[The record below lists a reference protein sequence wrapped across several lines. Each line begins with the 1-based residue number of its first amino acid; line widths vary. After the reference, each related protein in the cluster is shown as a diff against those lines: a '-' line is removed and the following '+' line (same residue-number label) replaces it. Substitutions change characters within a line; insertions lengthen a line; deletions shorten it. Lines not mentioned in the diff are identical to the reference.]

1 MPEAHVTPA
10 PLASPL
16 APAAALGG
24 GTDFFMS
31 QGDWALVQAYLD
43 TGIRLPVDATQ
54 AAKVIGFTVD
64 EAGDYD
70 DLWAA
75 FSTIHD
81 HCSDFLNT
89 SYPAIVGVASTIATF
104 GTSKVPVFYGAIDKI
119 IAQVK
124 AGTMTLDK
132 AVVQMRT
139 ILANIQADARTKD
152 ADVAAQATLVDSF
165 IAQMKADAAML
176 APIKTKY
183 QAQLDGEDG
192 TIAML
197 RVMVSALR
205 QQIDDELLEI
215 AKDTEI
221 AMGSIVLFTVPVFG
235 TITAACLTAVYFER
249 ARQER
254 IIAEKDVEKLADLQA
269 RLKTALALDG
279 HLQLSMHALG
289 KVDDALTAATPAL
302 AKAQAAWTALD
313 TGIAGILATL
323 ATDIRDIDTLGTKLD
338 IDSVIAAWKT
348 MAADADDFRANAFIT
363 IAPPPDP
370 DAAAGGTPTP
380 TPSATIAG

>member
-24 GTDFFMS
+24 GSDFFMS

-70 DLWAA
+70 DLWTA

-139 ILANIQADARTKD
+139 ILLNLQADAQTKD
-152 ADVAAQATLVDSF
+152 TDVAAQAAVVDSF
-165 IAQMKADAAML
+165 IARMKTDAAML
-176 APIKTKY
+176 APIKAKY

-192 TIAML
+192 VIATL
-197 RVMVSALR
+197 RVMVSVLR
-205 QQIDDELLEI
+205 QQVEDEFREV
-215 AKDTEI
+215 ARDEEI
-221 AMGSIVLFTVPVFG
+221 AMGSVVLFAVPVLG

-254 IIAEKDVEKLADLQA
+254 LIAEKDVQKLSGLQT
-269 RLKTALALDG
+269 RLKVAVALDG

-302 AKAQAAWTALD
+302 AKAQAAWAALD

-323 ATDIRDIDTLGTKLD
+323 ATDIRDIATLGTKLD
-338 IDSVIAAWKT
+338 IDTVIAAWKT

-363 IAPPPDP
+363 IAPAPDP
-370 DAAAGGTPTP
+370 GAAAGGTPTP
-380 TPSATIAG
+380 TPSATTAG